1 MPHGISDWHR
11 SPPAPLSTGRW
22 VFPNPAGSER
32 ISATAF
38 PTACAA
44 TGSLTSPHVAGSWQV
59 GLPPSPPPEDLTM
72 RRAAIFGT
80 CAPARDSRKRHYAQS
95 FLQATA
101 TLTQRP
107 FAQAR
112 LCCPRRHRSYGLS
125 RQSGALSATSRF
137 AVIRRILAIRSGL
150 GWAPDLPHFETSIL
164 SLVPLPLRRRALQ
177 VLVSD
182 SFPQT
187 LAFALFPRA
196 RHSQTPQLAMST
208 PRRGLLVGNRND
220 AAAIRLTLRPQGLL
234 APLDQPTST
243 PLGPGRRALVLPG
256 FHAQGSLPGRAG
268 YDYLGNRKTPRAGL
282 SPAGSM
288 LLWAARKRRS

>member
-1 MPHGISDWHR
+1 VPHGISDWHR

-80 CAPARDSRKRHYAQS
+80 CAPARDSRKRHYARS

-125 RQSGALSATSRF
+125 RQPGALSATSRF

-182 SFPQT
+182 SFPADT
-187 LAFALFPRA
+187 
-196 RHSQTPQLAMST
+196 
-208 PRRGLLVGNRND
+208 G
-220 AAAIRLTLRPQGLL
+220 LRPV
-234 APLDQPTST
+234 PTGSALPNPT
-243 PLGPGRRALVLPG
+243 VGDEHPPKGALGGKP
-256 FHAQGSLPGRAG
+256 
-268 YDYLGNRKTPRAGL
+268 
-282 SPAGSM
+282 
-288 LLWAARKRRS
+288 